1 MPKGNCILLLSTIGA
16 FYSKLYNLNE
26 HPHYSDLYESW
37 SGNSEK
43 LYNHKQELEYQEN
56 SNYKLLF
63 DTGLQFARPIAT
75 PKIEGVGKSELKEL
89 LKSGVIQFED
99 LKITN

>member
-1 MPKGNCILLLSTIGA
+1 MLLSTIGA

>member
-63 DTGLQFARPIAT
+63 DTGLHFAKPIAA
-75 PKIEGVGKSELKEL
+75 PKIEGVSKNEVKDL
-89 LKSGVIQFED
+89 LKSGIIQFED
-99 LKITN
+99 LKIAS